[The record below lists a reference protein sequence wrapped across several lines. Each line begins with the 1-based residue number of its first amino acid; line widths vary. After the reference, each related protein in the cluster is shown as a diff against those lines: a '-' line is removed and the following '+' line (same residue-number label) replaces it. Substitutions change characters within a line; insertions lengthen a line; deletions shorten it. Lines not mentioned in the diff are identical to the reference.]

1 MATAPLT
8 NATVVGTYTS
18 GAWQTSLVNSAT
30 AVGQVPFSTN
40 GTTFTPIEKIVRGTA
55 VASTSGA
62 SIDFTGIPSWVKR
75 ITVMFDVVSQTTAT
89 SPAFLFQLG
98 TSGGIVATGYVSQGS
113 TNGGSNTASTTGFNV
128 RGPSGANA
136 LMTGAIT
143 INNITSNTWVQTNFF
158 IDSTNTQ
165 YNSGGGKIALGGTL
179 TQLRIAANGGA
190 FNAGTINILYE

>member
-1 MATAPLT
+1 MAITISGDSPNLT
-8 NATVVGTYTS
+8 SAGLASPVFSGTPTGVGVLTS
-18 GAWQTSLVNSAT
+18 
-30 AVGQVPFSTN
+30 
-40 GTTFTPIEKIVRGTA
+40 GTA
-55 VASTSGA
+55 VASTSGG
-62 SIDFTGIPSWVKR
+62 SIDFTSIPSWVKR
-75 ITVMFDVVSQTTAT
+75 VTVMFDVVSQNSAT

-98 TSGGIVATGYVSQGS
+98 TSGGIVATGYVSQGN

-143 INNITSNTWVQTNFF
+143 ISNITSNTWVQTNFF

-165 YNSGGGKIALGGTL
+165 YSSGGGKIALGGTL
-179 TQLRIAANGGA
+179 TQLRIVANGGA